1 MEFITVRDLRLRST
15 EIWGKLRE
23 RGELV
28 LTSNGKPIA
37 ILSDVEPDSVEEMLA
52 QLRRVRAQVAVSR
65 LRRSAVATGLD
76 RTSLDQI
83 NAEIAAARS
92 AR

>member
-15 EIWGKLRE
+15 EIWEKLRE

>member
-37 ILSDVEPDSVEEMLA
+37 ILSDVEPDSVEEMIA